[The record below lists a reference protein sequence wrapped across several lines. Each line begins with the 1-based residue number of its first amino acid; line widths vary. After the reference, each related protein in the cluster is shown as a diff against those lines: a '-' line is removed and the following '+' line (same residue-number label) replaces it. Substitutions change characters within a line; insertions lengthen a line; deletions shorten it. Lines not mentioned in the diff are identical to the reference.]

1 MAGRHKNTKRNVWR
15 MEAQTRVLKT
25 TNKLIIAVIFIAIAV
40 VFFATY
46 LPEKRKLEKFQHDLE
61 MAKNREAD
69 VEGRLDYLKIK
80 LNALKEDPAFL
91 EIQARDRL
99 PFYRPGE
106 TVFQIER

>member
-1 MAGRHKNTKRNVWR
+1 MAGRNKNTKRNVWR

-25 TNKLIIAVIFIAIAV
+25 TNKLIIAVIFITIAV

-46 LPEKRKLEKFQHDLE
+46 LPEKRKMEKLQHDLE